1 MAEITSE
8 PQAPQSAADGASDAD
23 SAAERGARKQRV
35 GLVVSSKMDKT
46 ITVAIE
52 RQVKHPIY
60 GKFIKRT
67 TKLKA
72 HDEQN
77 DAGEGD
83 TVRIQETRPLS
94 KTKRWRLIEVVER
107 AR

>member
-1 MAEITSE
+1 MAEVTPDT
-8 PQAPQSAADGASDAD
+8 PQAEGATEGAA
-23 SAAERGARKQRV
+23 RPRNARKERV
-35 GLVVSSKMDKT
+35 GLVVSNKMDKT

-72 HDEQN
+72 HDERN
-77 DAGEGD
+77 EAGEGD

-94 KTKRWRLIEVVER
+94 KTKRWRLVEVVER